1 VPGWE
6 FVKNGLEAKKIYPKY
21 RTNVRFIKLK
31 KEKMMKIFKSVLMIM
46 AVMFAAGSMAAT
58 QPDDS
63 DALAGVTTGKVIFD
77 INMTDAKKMTLY
89 LMVIDETVEDLK
101 KQGVTPD
108 VIVAF
113 RGLSV
118 RLVSKDR
125 EPMELTDYEHL
136 DKIEQQL
143 AALQEKGVKM
153 EACSV
158 ATRLFKVKNEDLL
171 DGVKAVG
178 NTFVSLTGYQ
188 AQGYANIPIY

>member
-1 VPGWE
+1 
-6 FVKNGLEAKKIYPKY
+6 
-21 RTNVRFIKLK
+21 
-31 KEKMMKIFKSVLMIM
+31 MKIFKSVLMM
-46 AVMFAAGSMAAT
+46 VAVMLAAGSMAAT

-63 DALAGVTTGKVIFD
+63 DALAGVKTGKVIFD

-108 VIVAF
+108 VILAF

-118 RLVSKDR
+118 RLISKDR
-125 EPMELTDYEHL
+125 EPMELTDDEHL

-143 AALQEKGVKM
+143 AALQKKGVKM

-158 ATRLFKVKNEDLL
+158 ATRLFRVKNEDLL
-171 DGVKAVG
+171 DGIKAVG